1 MSESEV
7 GGEQVLVAETGLKA
21 GALRLPEVLMQ
32 SVTLVAPAIA
42 CLFSFGF
49 IVGSFAGL
57 VAPIAFAIVLVIA
70 LVLAINLAMLARAFP
85 SAGGYFTYVSR
96 ALHPRVGMFTAWL
109 YFLINPLVPGVI
121 LVYMGTV
128 LETELKSKYGFT
140 FPWWLFVI
148 IGIALIMFVA
158 YRGIALSGKLL
169 IILGSLEILIVL
181 ALSIWG
187 VFDPGPGGFN
197 FEPVNPAN
205 IGDVGANG
213 LYLAVVFGI
222 FSITGW
228 EGACPIAEESE
239 NPHSTVPRA
248 LILSVLGTGLLLIV
262 CTWFLLIGWGTD
274 DVAKI
279 ATADNLPPLILAD
292 RFWGS
297 AYWIVLIAL
306 INSTL
311 AVCIASNLVGTRM
324 WYSMARA
331 GALPKKFAE
340 IHPKYKTPINA
351 VHAQFIVIVVSA
363 IILTAW
369 WGKENIWF
377 VDGGMITFALGTVY
391 ILGSISVLVYYWR
404 ERRSEFNWFTH
415 GLFPVVSTI
424 AMIILFYKSLNPFPP
439 APFKWGPI
447 VVGVWAVLGVLLV
460 AFLAATGREQWLSAA
475 GQAAEE
481 RPETPEELAHRPSY

>member
-1 MSESEV
+1 MSDVPADE
-7 GGEQVLVAETGLKA
+7 VLVAKTDLQA

-42 CLFSFGF
+42 TLFSFGF

-57 VAPIAFAIVLVIA
+57 MAPFAFAIVLLIA
-70 LVLAINLAMLARAFP
+70 LMLAINLSMLARLFP
-85 SAGGYFTYVSR
+85 SAGGYFTYISR
-96 ALHPRVGMFTAWL
+96 AIHPRVGMFAGWL
-109 YFLINPLVPGVI
+109 YFLINPLVPCAI

-128 LETELKSKYGFT
+128 LDNELQAKYDFN

-148 IGIALIMFVA
+148 LAIGVIMFVA
-158 YRGIALSGKLL
+158 YRGIQLSGRLL
-169 IILGSLEILIVL
+169 IILGSLEILIVV
-181 ALSIWG
+181 ALSVWG

-197 FEPVNPAN
+197 FEPLNPAN
-205 IGDVGANG
+205 LGDVGANG
-213 LYLAVVFGI
+213 IYLAVVFGI

-239 NPHSTVPRA
+239 NPHDTVPKA
-248 LILSVLGTGLLLIV
+248 LVLSVIITGLILVV

-274 DVAKI
+274 RVDSI
-279 ATADNLPPLILAD
+279 ATAANLPPLILAD

-324 WYSMARA
+324 YYSMART
-331 GALPKKFAE
+331 GALPEWFAKV
-340 IHPKYKTPINA
+340 HPKYKTPINC
-351 VHAQFIVIVVSA
+351 VHAQFAVIVVGA
-363 IILTAW
+363 VILTKW

-377 VDGGMITFALGTVY
+377 VDGGMITFALGTIY
-391 ILGSISVLVYYWR
+391 ILGSLSVITYYLR
-404 ERRSEFNWFTH
+404 EKRDQFNVLTH
-415 GLFPVVSTI
+415 GVFPVATSV
-424 AMIILFYKSLNPFPP
+424 AMVILFYKSLNPFPP

-447 VVGVWAVLGVLLV
+447 SVFVWAIAGVILV
-460 AFLAATGREQWLSAA
+460 AVLAMLGKESWLQAA
-475 GQAAEE
+475 GRAADE
-481 RPETPEELAHRPSY
+481 RPESPEELAHRPTF